1 MAAVNPAPLN
11 ITLADST
18 NRSVKSMQTI
28 TDPSPTGNCRALII
42 GENNQRVG
50 LLKRHLAEY
59 FGEVDRLSDLGQL
72 KSLAADSHSVIV
84 VTDTSADVLNHDFF
98 MNLRTLR
105 PRARLLCLVERLS
118 RDREKT
124 IRSAGLLF
132 LGSYDHF
139 DNCYGSILQTA
150 LTRLDPIRRQYLQ
163 GPEERNLE

>member
-1 MAAVNPAPLN
+1 
-11 ITLADST
+11 
-18 NRSVKSMQTI
+18 MQTI

-42 GENNQRVG
+42 GENNQRVD

-59 FGEVDRLSDLGQL
+59 FSEVDLLSELGQL
-72 KSLAADSHSVIV
+72 NSLAADSHSVIV
-84 VTDTSADVLNHDFF
+84 VTDTAEDVLNHDFF

-105 PRARLLCLVERLS
+105 PRARLLCLVERLT
-118 RDREKT
+118 RDSEKT

-150 LTRLDPIRRQYLQ
+150 LARLDPITRQYLQ
-163 GPEERNLE
+163 GPKERNLI

>member
-1 MAAVNPAPLN
+1 
-11 ITLADST
+11 
-18 NRSVKSMQTI
+18 MQTI

-42 GENNQRVG
+42 GENNQRVS

-59 FGEVDRLSDLGQL
+59 FSEVDRLSELGQL
-72 KSLAADSHSVIV
+72 NSLAADSHSVIV

-98 MNLRTLR
+98 MNLRILR
-105 PRARLLCLVERLS
+105 PRARLLCLVDRLT
-118 RDREKT
+118 RDSEKT

-150 LTRLDPIRRQYLQ
+150 LSQPDPTEHQNSNTSK
-163 GPEERNLE
+163 GTSNH